1 MASGAAR
8 RYVQAI
14 VELAGEQGTL
24 DAWERDLGVIAQL
37 GNDPT
42 IQAFLENPSIQD
54 SEKRR
59 LADGVLKGVSDQARN
74 LVGMLI
80 SRHRTRL
87 IPDIVELFEEEARL
101 RRGVVLADVTTAEA
115 MDGVSQEI
123 VKRQL
128 KQFAGRDV
136 ELRLHTDPDIIG
148 GVIAR
153 IGDQVIDGSVAN
165 QLRRLRARLSAV

>member
-14 VELAGEQGTL
+14 VELAKEEGTL

-59 LADGVLKGVSDQARN
+59 LVNGVLQGISPQAGN
-74 LVGMLI
+74 LVNMLI
-80 SRHRTRL
+80 DRHRTRL

-101 RRGVVLADVTTAEA
+101 QRGVVLADVTTAEA
-115 MDGVSQEI
+115 MDGVSLEI
-123 VKRQL
+123 VRRQL

-136 ELRLHTDPDIIG
+136 ELRLHVDPQIIG

-165 QLRRLRARLSAV
+165 QLRRLRARLSAA

>member
-14 VELAGEQGTL
+14 VELAREDGTL

-37 GNDPT
+37 GTDPT
-42 IQAFLENPSIQD
+42 VQAFLENPSVQD

-59 LADGVLKGVSDQARN
+59 LVDGVLQGVSAQAAN
-74 LVGMLI
+74 LVHMLI
-80 SRHRTRL
+80 DRHRTRL

-101 RRGVVLADVTTAEA
+101 QRGVVLADVTTAEA
-115 MDGVSQEI
+115 MDGVSLEI
-123 VKRQL
+123 VRRQL

-136 ELRLHTDPDIIG
+136 ELRLHVDPQIIG

>member
-14 VELAGEQGTL
+14 VELAQEEGTL

-42 IQAFLENPSIQD
+42 IQAYLENPSIQD

-59 LADGVLKGVSDQARN
+59 RVDGVLQGSSAQAVN
-74 LVGMLI
+74 LVNILI
-80 SRHRTRL
+80 DRHRTRL

-101 RRGVVLADVTTAEA
+101 LRGVVLADVTTAETI
-115 MDGVSQEI
+115 DGVSQEI

-128 KQFAGRDV
+128 RQFAGRDV